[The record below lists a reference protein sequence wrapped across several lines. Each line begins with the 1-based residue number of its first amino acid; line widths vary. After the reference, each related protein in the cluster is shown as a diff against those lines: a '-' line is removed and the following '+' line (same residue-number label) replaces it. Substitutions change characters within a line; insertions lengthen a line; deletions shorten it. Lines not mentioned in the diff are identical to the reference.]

1 MKRFEIVNG
10 MRHNMEPCAVLVWDD
25 DSNFLSIDIDESAT
39 EKDVPMLFIPFL
51 RKGQHHIDD
60 AWARRWVEERVVP
73 SDGQNLG
80 QVLRANGLQPY
91 DSMLLLIAGEG
102 RCAQDDFFIQEA
114 RGAVASE
121 SVSSR
126 VGNIVRQ
133 AREQAGI
140 SQVGLAEECGMRQ
153 PTLSRIERGATN
165 PTVETLNDIAKT
177 LGKRLEVRF
186 V

>member
-10 MRHNMEPCAVLVWDD
+10 MRRNMEPCAVLVWDD

-60 AWARRWVEERVVP
+60 AWVRRWVEERIVP

-80 QVLRANGLQPY
+80 QVLRANGLQLY

-133 AREQAGI
+133 AREQA
-140 SQVGLAEECGMRQ
+140 
-153 PTLSRIERGATN
+153 
-165 PTVETLNDIAKT
+165 
-177 LGKRLEVRF
+177 
-186 V
+186 

>member
-25 DSNFLSIDIDESAT
+25 DSNFLPIDIDESAT

-80 QVLRANGLQPY
+80 QVLRANGLQLY

-114 RGAVASE
+114 RDAVASE

-126 VGNIVRQ
+126 VGNIALSPRAGGNKSGGACRRVRH
-133 AREQAGI
+133 A
-140 SQVGLAEECGMRQ
+140 S
-153 PTLSRIERGATN
+153 TN
-165 PTVETLNDIAKT
+165 AQSNRTRRNEPHRRNA
-177 LGKRLEVRF
+177 
-186 V
+186 

>member
-10 MRHNMEPCAVLVWDD
+10 MRRNMEPCAVLVWDD
-25 DSNFLSIDIDESAT
+25 DSNFLSIDIESAT

-60 AWARRWVEERVVP
+60 AWARRWVEERIVP
-73 SDGQNLG
+73 SDGQDLG
-80 QVLRANGLQPY
+80 RVLRANGLQFY

-114 RGAVASE
+114 RDAVASE

-133 AREQAGI
+133 AREQEGI
-140 SQVGLAEECGMRQ
+140 SQSGLAEECGMRQ

-165 PTVETLNDIAKT
+165 PTVETLSDIAKA